1 MGDSNTIELTYEK
14 VERTI
19 NVEEEYD
26 HLHQYQN
33 IGLASS

>member
-1 MGDSNTIELTYEK
+1 MGVSNTFELTYEI
-14 VERTI
+14 VERTT